1 MKKMILALAL
11 LACTGSAYAQMPAP
25 KEKGAVA
32 QKPVDKNAPKFEFIG
47 GETFDFGNLTDQK
60 NAEHIFQFKN
70 VGKTPLI
77 IANASASCGCTVPE
91 FPKEPIMPG
100 KKGQLKVTFNTAG
113 KSGPFDK
120 AIYIQSNA
128 PSNVPGDRYELH
140 IKGSVTPGAS
150 TGSNVTPPK
159 G

>member
-1 MKKMILALAL
+1 MILALAL
-11 LACTGSAYAQMPAP
+11 LACTGSAFAQMPAP
-25 KEKGAVA
+25 TAQGA
-32 QKPVDKNAPKFEFIG
+32 QPTKPVDKNAPKFEFIG
-47 GETFDFGNLTDQK
+47 GETHDFGNLTDQK
-60 NAEHIFQFKN
+60 NAEYVFQFKN
-70 VGKTPLI
+70 VGKSPLV

-100 KKGQLKVTFNTAG
+100 KKGQMKVTFNTAG

-128 PSNVPGDRYELH
+128 PSNNSGERYELH
-140 IKGSVTPGAS
+140 IKGSVTPGAA
-150 TGSNVTPPK
+150 TGSNVTAPK

>member
-11 LACTGSAYAQMPAP
+11 LACTGSAFAQMPAP
-25 KEKGAVA
+25 KEQGAA
-32 QKPVDKNAPKFEFIG
+32 ATKPVDKNAPKFEFIG
-47 GETFDFGNLTDQK
+47 GETHDFGNLTDQK
-60 NAEHIFQFKN
+60 NAEYVFQFKN

-91 FPKEPIMPG
+91 YPKEPILPG

-128 PSNVPGDRYELH
+128 PSNVAGDRYELH

-150 TGSNVTPPK
+150 TGSNVTAPK